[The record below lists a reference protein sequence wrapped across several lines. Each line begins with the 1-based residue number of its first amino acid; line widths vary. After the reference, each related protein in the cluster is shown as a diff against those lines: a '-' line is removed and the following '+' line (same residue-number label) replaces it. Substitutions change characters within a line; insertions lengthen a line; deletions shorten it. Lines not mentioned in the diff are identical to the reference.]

1 MPVPNARRGATLIE
15 QLLILALLGVLLTLA
30 TVSGATA
37 LDAVMVSSATH
48 EVGSLFADARI
59 RAYTAQQ
66 RTAVRIDP
74 TRALLILHADTDT
87 LARLALAPRGI
98 RLWASRDSMAYTA
111 AGLGVGAANL
121 RLILTR
127 GRTSDTLT
135 VSRLGRVS
143 YGD

>member
-1 MPVPNARRGATLIE
+1 MPGQRARRGTTLIE
-15 QLLILALLGVLLTLA
+15 QLLILLLLGVLLSLA
-30 TVSGATA
+30 TVRGAMA

-59 RAYTAQQ
+59 RAYTDQR
-66 RTAVRIDP
+66 RTAVRIDSA
-74 TRALLILHADTDT
+74 RALLILHADTDT

-121 RLILTR
+121 RLVLTR
-127 GRTSDTLT
+127 GGTSDTLT

-143 YGD
+143 FGD